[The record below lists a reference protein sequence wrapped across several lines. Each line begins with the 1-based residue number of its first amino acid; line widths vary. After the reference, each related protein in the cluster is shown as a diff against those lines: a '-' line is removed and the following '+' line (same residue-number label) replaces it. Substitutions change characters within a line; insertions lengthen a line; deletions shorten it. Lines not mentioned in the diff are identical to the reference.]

1 MMKYIKFPNS
11 QSDKAIYL
19 FNMLNQLKQ
28 IVNDPEDY
36 IWEHFQKMKNIIDLE
51 YKEALQGLNDESNE
65 LRIVWTQ
72 KIEIIDKFQTEC
84 LQKIHN
90 NSLYLNNS
98 TEEIHKL
105 EFELNM
111 EMKNKSIFDV
121 LTNEKNTKL
130 ENFKH
135 LIATAE
141 FNIYKELF
149 YNKTLLYM
157 NREECHNFKSLNDF
171 KKPNHTILQ
180 DRVGRLVLVNDCYV
194 DIDYIYSFK
203 K

>member
-1 MMKYIKFPNS
+1 MMKYINFSNS
-11 QSDKAIYL
+11 QSDKASYL

-28 IVNDPEDY
+28 IVNDPEDF
-36 IWEHFQKMKNIIDLE
+36 IWEHFQNMKNIIDLE
-51 YKEALQGLNDESNE
+51 YKLALQGLNDESEE
-65 LRIVWTQ
+65 LIIVWTQ

-90 NSLYLNNS
+90 NSSFLNNS
-98 TEEIHKL
+98 TEKIKKL

-111 EMKNKSIFDV
+111 EMKNKSIFDIF
-121 LTNEKNTKL
+121 TNEKNRKL
-130 ENFKH
+130 ENFKQ
-135 LIATAE
+135 LITTEE
-141 FNIYKELF
+141 FNINKQLF
-149 YNKTLLYM
+149 SNKTLLYM
-157 NREECHNFKSLNDF
+157 NREECQNFKTLNDF
-171 KKPNHTILQ
+171 KKPNHTTLQ